1 MREISRLEE
10 EMIADRAARA
20 VEEARARIW
29 MAVRTVLIC
38 LCWQALGIGAMVW
51 GFHVND
57 PENGAIA
64 VQGGAGIA
72 TVGTFLTLAIS
83 QLRRERKGY
92 D

>member
-1 MREISRLEE
+1 MPEPNLYE

-20 VEEARARIW
+20 IEEGRARVW

-38 LCWQALGIGAMVW
+38 LAWQALGIGAMVW

-57 PENGAIA
+57 PVNGPIA

-72 TVGTFLTLAIS
+72 TVGTFLTLVYA
-83 QLRRERKGY
+83 QLRRERKGS